1 MGACVPTDWP
11 HRQWRRALPWAMLL
25 LLLGSQLL
33 VTHCQSSQ
41 EKRDSDDRKVME
53 SYFPATVEYALHIFN
68 MQSKDVNAYRLV
80 RILNSWKEQ
89 AETMMVFSMELE
101 LRRTRCGKFDEDID
115 NCPFEESSELNN
127 TLTCFFTVDT
137 EPWRTTFHLLN
148 ETCTEGFHCLPVS
161 LSHQVIKAYSW
172 NQVQPHRQDPEEEAL
187 LQGLLVGP
195 GAWAS
200 CGSGGGEPVPWQH
213 RLHNHS
219 SQG

>member
-1 MGACVPTDWP
+1 MKAMGACVPTDWP

-127 TLTCFFTVDT
+127 VRHIYFPQVTQLWPLDGGAVGGEADDNAIPGDT
-137 EPWRTTFHLLN
+137 E
-148 ETCTEGFHCLPVS
+148 E
-161 LSHQVIKAYSW
+161 
-172 NQVQPHRQDPEEEAL
+172 
-187 LQGLLVGP
+187 
-195 GAWAS
+195 
-200 CGSGGGEPVPWQH
+200 
-213 RLHNHS
+213 
-219 SQG
+219 